1 MILPTRADGP
11 QNGLPPVQRRGQ
23 PWSMPPS
30 GFRPPGSR
38 SARAGRSAALRSRTL
53 LAGLVRSFGF
63 AAVAGLTLVSPIRAD
78 EEGELGLPF
87 TRFYSY
93 EEIGNTS
100 RGMRLGFDPLGR
112 IAVTRAGSCIVLNDT
127 TWLDIAEREGTGIVM
142 QRLVF
147 GPQGDAYYGA
157 FGSWGVVQMHQ
168 GRLRP
173 ESLVPAD
180 APKWTLNSNFGE
192 ILVLPEGACFAGLE
206 GVVHWNSETGRQ
218 TYLEIPSLMRIFL
231 IGDRLH
237 ATSYVRGIC
246 RVDVANRTVE
256 TIRPPVAE
264 GAEIDQVAAWD
275 DSRVI
280 TANHAGLLRFFDG
293 RVFSPFPGPL
303 GEQALGRVTALTR
316 LPEGKLAVAING
328 AGVFVVSA
336 EGRILSAL
344 TTPDYHRVTDL
355 ASRENGVLWIVNE
368 GGIEKILFNS
378 PLTSFGQRQGL
389 PLSWPQLVRWNGRI
403 VVASSGR
410 LYESV
415 GGRAGETTR
424 FRLMPDQPEG
434 SVWAITTHGDR
445 LLVGANTGLYEH
457 DAAGGFTPVMTGF
470 DVARLV
476 RVGDIVYALG
486 SNEITALR
494 LEGDRWVEC
503 APRVPGLG
511 YPFVVHGT
519 DHAVWI
525 ELGPNRAA
533 RVRLDDGRL
542 RVRLFEDFPWKTPRW
557 INIGWAGG
565 TVAMTGLPDGRV
577 YFDETREALVPRPEL
592 GRLIDQAPF
601 LVNRFRQDDTGTIW
615 ATHDDG
621 LLSMRVQGGQ
631 PVFDTTFGKI
641 NDRFPHALLLPGGDI
656 WLVTGQSLY
665 HLNRNFEAA
674 PRPELNPTLVSLT
687 NGRTNRE
694 LLPNPGLPGVPPRLP
709 FEDNSLVFR
718 FFAGSYATRQ
728 PPAYEFRLHQGS
740 DSRVVLGNGS
750 LLALSDLREGSYQL
764 EVRLSDTRKPVGRPL
779 TVGFVIS
786 PPWYRS
792 WPAYGLYVL
801 AGLGSVLGLMHWS
814 ARRSQTRNLA
824 LEKLVAERTNEL
836 RIAMRQLNEET
847 RNAATLAE
855 RDRLAGEIHDSL
867 QQGLSGL
874 MLQLDATLKRAD
886 LPDDIRSRLNVA
898 RNMVSFTRQ
907 EVQHA
912 VWDMETPLLEGTELG
927 EALHKITALIGP
939 GPAEVRIDVSG
950 RPLPL
955 PPATKHHLLRIA
967 QEAITNAVRHAAA
980 RTIVIT
986 LAYEPAGVTLSV
998 TDDGNGF
1005 VPNRVLSGGIGH
1017 FGLRGLRG
1025 RAAKI
1030 GGELHIEST
1039 PGHGTTV
1046 RVTVRSSSPAYAGS
1060 H

>member
-1 MILPTRADGP
+1 
-11 QNGLPPVQRRGQ
+11 
-23 PWSMPPS
+23 MPLS
-30 GFRPPGSR
+30 GFRPPEPRNAGPSC
-38 SARAGRSAALRSRTL
+38 ARPAGRRP
-53 LAGLVRSFGF
+53 F
-63 AAVAGLTLVSPIRAD
+63 AARPVGRVCLLVAGLLAAALSVRAN
-78 EEGELGLPF
+78 ESGELGLPF

-157 FGSWGVVQMHQ
+157 FGSWGVVRLRH

-180 APKWTLNSNFGE
+180 APKWTLNTNFSE
-192 ILVLPEGACFAGLE
+192 VLALPDGACFAGLE
-206 GVVHWNSETGRQ
+206 GVVHWDRETGRQ
-218 TYLEIPSLMRIFL
+218 TYFEIPSLMRIFL
-231 IGDRLH
+231 IGDQLY
-237 ATSYVRGIC
+237 AASYVRGIC
-246 RVDVANRTVE
+246 RVDVVRGTVE
-256 TIRPPVAE
+256 TIRPPLAE
-264 GAEIDQVAAWD
+264 GTEIDQAAAWD
-275 DSRVI
+275 DSHVV
-280 TANHAGLLRFFDG
+280 TANHAGLLRLFDG
-293 RVFSPFPGPL
+293 RTFSPFPGPL

-316 LPEGKLAVAING
+316 LPEGKLAVAITG

-336 EGRILSAL
+336 EGRIFSAL

-355 ASRENGVLWIVNE
+355 AARENGVLWIVNE
-368 GGIEKILFNS
+368 SGIEKILFNS

-415 GGRAGETTR
+415 EGRAGETTR
-424 FRLMPDQPEG
+424 FRLMPAQPDG
-434 SVWAITTHGDR
+434 SVWAITTLDDR
-445 LLVGANTGLYEH
+445 LLIGTNLGLYEH
-457 DAAGGFTPVMTGF
+457 NQEGGFTSVMTGF

-476 RVGDIVYALG
+476 RVGDIVYVLG
-486 SNEITALR
+486 SSEITALR
-494 LEGDRWVEC
+494 REGDRWIEC

-519 DHAVWI
+519 DHAAWI

-533 RVRLDDGRL
+533 RVRLQDGRL
-542 RVRLFEDFPWKTPRW
+542 EARLFENFPWKTPRW
-557 INIGWAGG
+557 INIGWADG
-565 TVAMTGLPDGRV
+565 TVALTGLPDGRV
-577 YFDETREALVPRPEL
+577 YFDEARETIIPRPEL

-601 LVNRFRQDDTGTIW
+601 LVNRFRQDTNGTIW

-621 LLSMRVQGGQ
+621 LLSLRVQDGQ

-665 HLNRNFEAA
+665 HLNRDFEAV
-674 PRPELNPTLVSLT
+674 PRPEFNPTLVSLT

-694 LLPNPGLPGVPPRLP
+694 LLPNPGLPEAPPRLS

-750 LLALSDLREGSYQL
+750 LLTLTDLREGSYRL

-779 TVGFVIS
+779 TVGFVIN

-792 WPAYGLYVL
+792 WLAYGLYVL
-801 AGLGSVLGLMHWS
+801 TGIGAVLGLMYWS
-814 ARRSQTRNLA
+814 ARRSQTKNIA
-824 LEKLVAERTNEL
+824 LERLVVERTEEL
-836 RIAMRQLNEET
+836 RAAMRQLNEET

-855 RDRLAGEIHDSL
+855 RGRLAGEIHDSL

-874 MLQLDATLKRAD
+874 MLQLDATLK
-886 LPDDIRSRLNVA
+886 LPDLSDDVRARLQVA
-898 RNMVSFTRQ
+898 RNMVSFTRH

-927 EALHKITALIGP
+927 EALQRITALIGP
-939 GPAEVRIDVSG
+939 GPAEVRIDITG
-950 RPLPL
+950 RQTEL

-980 RTIVIT
+980 HRITIT
-986 LAYEPAGVTLSV
+986 LAYEPDAVRLAVS
-998 TDDGNGF
+998 DDGNGF
-1005 VPNRVLSGGIGH
+1005 VPGDIFTHGLGH
-1017 FGLRGLRG
+1017 FGLRGLRS

-1030 GGELHIEST
+1030 GGDLDIQ
-1039 PGHGTTV
+1039 
-1046 RVTVRSSSPAYAGS
+1046 SSPGQGTVVRIRVRTLQPTV
-1060 H
+1060 

>member
-1 MILPTRADGP
+1 MPSPGFSSPEPRNVRAGSVA
-11 QNGLPPVQRRGQ
+11 L
-23 PWSMPPS
+23 
-30 GFRPPGSR
+30 FRSR
-38 SARAGRSAALRSRTL
+38 SF
-53 LAGLVRSFGF
+53 LAGLIRNSWL
-63 AAVAGLTLVSPIRAD
+63 AAVAALAVALPGHGN

-157 FGSWGVVQMHQ
+157 FGSWGVVGMHQ

-180 APKWTLNSNFGE
+180 APKWARYSNFSD
-192 ILVLPEGACFAGLE
+192 ILVVPDGACFAGLE
-206 GVVHWNSETGRQ
+206 GIVHWNSETGRQ
-218 TYLEIPSLMRIFL
+218 TYLEIPALMRIFL
-231 IGDRLH
+231 IGDQLY

-246 RVDVANRTVE
+246 RLDVARKTVE

-264 GAEIDQVAAWD
+264 AAEIDQMAAWD

-293 RVFSPFPGPL
+293 RNFSPFPGTL
-303 GEQALGRVTALTR
+303 GEQALGRVTALLR
-316 LPEGKLAVAING
+316 LPEGKLAVAITG
-328 AGVFVVSA
+328 AGVFVASP
-336 EGRILSAL
+336 EGRIISAL

-368 GGIEKILFNS
+368 SGIEKILFNS

-410 LYESV
+410 LYESID
-415 GGRAGETTR
+415 GRAGETTR

-434 SVWAITTHGDR
+434 SVWAITTLDDR

-457 DAAGGFTPVMTGF
+457 DPEGGFTTVMTDF

-476 RVGDIVYALG
+476 QVGGIVYVLG

-494 LEGDRWVEC
+494 RDGDRWVEC
-503 APRVPGLG
+503 APRVPGRG

-519 DHAVWI
+519 DHAAWI

-533 RVRLDDGRL
+533 RVRLQGDRL
-542 RVRLFEDFPWKTPRW
+542 DVRVFEDFPWKTPRW
-557 INIGWAGG
+557 INIGWANGI
-565 TVAMTGLPDGRV
+565 VAMTGLPDGRLF
-577 YFDETREALVPRPEL
+577 FDETRETIIPRPEL
-592 GRLIDQAPF
+592 GVLIDRAPF
-601 LVNRFRQDDTGTIW
+601 LINRFRQDATGTIW

-621 LLSMRVQGGQ
+621 LLNIRMHDGQ

-641 NDRFPHALLLPGGDI
+641 NDRFPLAHLLPGGDI

-665 HLNRNFEAA
+665 HLNRNFEAV
-674 PRPELNPTLVSLT
+674 PRPEFNPALVSLT

-694 LLPNPGLPGVPPRLP
+694 LLSNPGLVDDLPRLP

-750 LLALSDLREGSYQL
+750 LLTLTDLREGSYQL

-779 TVGFVIS
+779 TVGFVIN

-801 AGLGSVLGLMHWS
+801 LGIGAVLGLMHWS
-814 ARRSQTRNLA
+814 ARRSQAKNIA
-824 LEKLVAERTNEL
+824 LERLVVERTEEL
-836 RIAMRQLNEET
+836 RTAMQQLNEET

-855 RDRLAGEIHDSL
+855 RGRLAGEIHDSL

-874 MLQLDATLKRAD
+874 MLQLDATLK
-886 LPDDIRSRLNVA
+886 LPDLADDVRARLLVA
-898 RNMVSFTRQ
+898 RNMVSFTRH

-912 VWDMETPLLEGTELG
+912 VWDMETPLLEGNELG
-927 EALHKITALIGP
+927 EALQRIATLIGP
-939 GPAEVRIDVSG
+939 GTAEVRIDIQG
-950 RPLPL
+950 QKTDL

-980 RTIVIT
+980 RHIIIT
-986 LAYEPAGVTLSV
+986 LTYEIDAVRLAVS
-998 TDDGNGF
+998 DDGNGF
-1005 VPNRVLSGGIGH
+1005 VPGDIFTHGIGH
-1017 FGLRGLRG
+1017 FGLRGLRS

-1030 GGELHIEST
+1030 GGDLDIQSA
-1039 PGHGTTV
+1039 PGQGTIVQV
-1046 RVTVRSSSPAYAGS
+1046 RVRTLQPAV
-1060 H
+1060 